1 MMFAV
6 ALRTLPWSVP
16 RSFRFI
22 SSTVPRC
29 ASVPPGVDHN
39 TLVAFKASPTFQK
52 LQSSPGALEALMNMA
67 EVLKKNDIDASKGFS
82 PSLMWKVAGN
92 KEIRE
97 ATTKL
102 LEEFKKAGVDL
113 SSKDVMQELTAL
125 SQKLPKSDDSKS

>member
-6 ALRTLPWSVP
+6 ALRTLPRSVP

-22 SSTVPRC
+22 SSTVPRR
-29 ASVPPGVDHN
+29 ALVPPGVDHN
-39 TLVAFKASPTFQK
+39 TLAAFKASPTFQK
-52 LQSSPGALEALMNMA
+52 LQNSPGALEALMNMA
-67 EVLKKNDIDASKGFS
+67 EVLKKNGIDASKGFS

-125 SQKLPKSDDSKS
+125 SQKLPKSE